1 MAKDPRLTLQQF
13 IGSLERH
20 LEALSSRR
28 GEDDQAV
35 VQAYDKLQEAF
46 LDYEE
51 ALEESFSEYLP
62 FELAED
68 E

>member
-1 MAKDPRLTLQQF
+1 MAKDSRLTLQQF
-13 IGSLERH
+13 IGALERH
-20 LEALSSRR
+20 LEAVSSRR
-28 GEDDQAV
+28 GDEDPAV
-35 VQAYDKLQEAF
+35 DLAYERLQEAF

-51 ALEESFSEYLP
+51 SLQEQFSEYLP

>member
-1 MAKDPRLTLQQF
+1 MAKDSRLTLQQF
-13 IGSLERH
+13 IGALERH
-20 LEALSSRR
+20 LEAVSSRR
-28 GEDDQAV
+28 GEDDPAV
-35 VQAYDKLQEAF
+35 DSAYERLQEAF

-51 ALEESFSEYLP
+51 SLQEQFSEYLP

>member
-1 MAKDPRLTLQQF
+1 LQQF
-13 IGSLERH
+13 IGALERH
-20 LEALSSRR
+20 LEAVSSRR
-28 GEDDQAV
+28 GEEDPAV
-35 VQAYDKLQEAF
+35 DLAYERLQEAF

-51 ALEESFSEYLP
+51 SLQEQFSEYLP

>member
-13 IGSLERH
+13 IGALERH
-20 LEALSSRR
+20 LEAVSSRR
-28 GEDDQAV
+28 GEDDPAV
-35 VQAYDKLQEAF
+35 VHAYERLQEAF

-51 ALEESFSEYLP
+51 ALDEGFSEYLP

>member
-1 MAKDPRLTLQQF
+1 MAKDSRLTLQQF
-13 IGSLERH
+13 IGALERH
-20 LEALSSRR
+20 LEAVSSRR
-28 GEDDQAV
+28 GEEDPAV
-35 VQAYDKLQEAF
+35 DLAYERLQEAF

-51 ALEESFSEYLP
+51 SLQEHFSEYLP

>member
-1 MAKDPRLTLQQF
+1 MAKEPRLTLQQF
-13 IGSLERH
+13 IGALERH
-20 LEALSSRR
+20 FEAVSGRR
-28 GEDDQAV
+28 GEDDPAV
-35 VQAYDKLQEAF
+35 ELSYQRLQEAF

-51 ALEESFSEYLP
+51 SLQDSFNEFLP

>member
-13 IGSLERH
+13 IGALERH
-20 LEALSSRR
+20 LEAVSSRR
-28 GEDDQAV
+28 GDEDQAV
-35 VQAYDKLQEAF
+35 VHAYDKLQEAF

-51 ALEESFSEYLP
+51 ALEEGFSEYLP